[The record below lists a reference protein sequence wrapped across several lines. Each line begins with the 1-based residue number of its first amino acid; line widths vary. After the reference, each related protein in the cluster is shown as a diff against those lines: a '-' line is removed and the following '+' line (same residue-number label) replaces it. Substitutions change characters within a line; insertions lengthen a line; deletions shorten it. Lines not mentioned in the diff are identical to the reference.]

1 MGRVDREC
9 RHGVVSSVAPAIW
22 PAAAVVDYATISRYR
37 CIVNYFAAS
46 RTEVVASRHDR
57 HRAGRPTADRRD
69 PRLAPWRAFLL
80 AHARVSRRLDEE
92 LRAEHDLSF
101 AEYDA
106 LLTIAQA
113 PGRRIRM
120 GQLAD
125 EVLLSKSGVTRLID
139 RLVGDGLVERSAC
152 LADARGAEAVL
163 TERGLDRLR
172 AASRTHLRGISE
184 HFLAVVDPADLE
196 TLERTMT
203 AVAAAGR
210 PGARRPGSCAT
221 DVADAP
227 SRRSRR

>member
-1 MGRVDREC
+1 MPGSPD
-9 RHGVVSSVAPAIW
+9 GM
-22 PAAAVVDYATISRYR
+22 
-37 CIVNYFAAS
+37 
-46 RTEVVASRHDR
+46 
-57 HRAGRPTADRRD
+57 
-69 PRLAPWRAFLL
+69 
-80 AHARVSRRLDEE
+80 DEE
-92 LRAEHDLSF
+92 LRAEHDISF

-139 RLVGDGLVERSAC
+139 RLVSDGLVERSAC

-163 TERGLDRLR
+163 TERGLARLR

-196 TLERTMT
+196 AARAGDDGGRSAGRPRRGRPERC
-203 AVAAAGR
+203 AAGR
-210 PGARRPGSCAT
+210 RRRRPG
-221 DVADAP
+221 ADDA
-227 SRRSRR
+227 R

>member
-1 MGRVDREC
+1 MTTFEAVDR
-9 RHGVVSSVAPAIW
+9 PL
-22 PAAAVVDYATISRYR
+22 
-37 CIVNYFAAS
+37 
-46 RTEVVASRHDR
+46 
-57 HRAGRPTADRRD
+57 RARD

-80 AHARVSRRLDEE
+80 AHARVVRRLDEE

-113 PGRRIRM
+113 PERRIRM

-172 AASRTHLRGISE
+172 LASRTHLRGIQE
-184 HFLAVVDPADLE
+184 HFLGVAEGDDLE
-196 TLERTMT
+196 ALERTLTLVARRAGAGADPTRWT
-203 AVAAAGR
+203 AETGGR
-210 PGARRPGSCAT
+210 PGA
-221 DVADAP
+221 DA
-227 SRRSRR
+227 S

>member
-1 MGRVDREC
+1 MSISEP
-9 RHGVVSSVAPAIW
+9 VA
-22 PAAAVVDYATISRYR
+22 
-37 CIVNYFAAS
+37 
-46 RTEVVASRHDR
+46 
-57 HRAGRPTADRRD
+57 RPLTARD

-106 LLTIAQA
+106 ILTIAQA
-113 PGRRIRM
+113 PERRIRM
-120 GQLAD
+120 GQLAE

-139 RLVGDGLVERSAC
+139 RLVQDGLVERSAC

-184 HFLAVVDPADLE
+184 HFLAVMDTEALVI
-196 TLERTMT
+196 LERSMT
-203 AVAAAGR
+203 AVARQAG
-210 PGARRPGSCAT
+210 PGDGDPLECAP
-221 DVADAP
+221 DVAEAP
-227 SRRSRR
+227 SAIVTG

>member
-1 MGRVDREC
+1 MSISEP
-9 RHGVVSSVAPAIW
+9 VA
-22 PAAAVVDYATISRYR
+22 
-37 CIVNYFAAS
+37 
-46 RTEVVASRHDR
+46 
-57 HRAGRPTADRRD
+57 RPLTARD

-106 LLTIAQA
+106 ILTIAQA
-113 PGRRIRM
+113 PDRRIRM
-120 GQLAD
+120 GQLAE

-139 RLVGDGLVERSAC
+139 RLVQDGLVERSAC

-184 HFLAVVDPADLE
+184 HFLSVMDTLALE
-196 TLERTMT
+196 NLERSMT
-203 AVAAAGR
+203 AVARQAGPGDND
-210 PGARRPGSCAT
+210 PGACLP
-221 DVADAP
+221 DAVETP
-227 SRRSRR
+227 SAIVTG